1 MPRISHSG
9 AVLTGV
15 LNDLL
20 RDWRIAS
27 TDWRDHAREEF
38 EKNFVEEFVSA
49 GRAAVRSM
57 TELTLLLRRDAR
69 ECS

>member
-1 MPRISHSG
+1 MPRISHTE

-20 RDWRIAS
+20 RNWQIAS

-38 EKNFVEEFVSA
+38 EKIFIEEFVSA

-57 TELTLLLRRDAR
+57 TEQTLLLRRVVR